1 MEKKKKDKVKAAFVG
16 FFKAKSFNSE
26 TSKKDV
32 EIIDQEQE
40 TYFMPF
46 QVIITRAPMFM
57 HLKLIKYLCIY
68 ALRNYQICIKKK
80 KT

>member
-1 MEKKKKDKVKAAFVG
+1 MERKKKDKVKAAFVG
-16 FFKAKSFNSE
+16 FFKTKSFNSE

-46 QVIITRAPMFM
+46 QVNIIRAQMFM
-57 HLKLIKYLCIY
+57 YLK
-68 ALRNYQICIKKK
+68 
-80 KT
+80 

>member
-16 FFKAKSFNSE
+16 FFKAKRFNLD

-32 EIIDQEQE
+32 DIIDQEQE

-46 QVIITRAPMFM
+46 QVIICNW
-57 HLKLIKYLCIY
+57 II
-68 ALRNYQICIKKK
+68 IKKCIFVNNFHS
-80 KT
+80 